1 MDSEETV
8 TGRAFGSDYMFWAKT
23 RSKARYNLATSGVP
37 GVLLQDLGTAAA
49 HLEINGPGGY
59 SYGPLQEAIGAE
71 YGVPTENIV
80 AAGGTSGANAYAL
93 LMLLGPGDEVLVEHP
108 SYEVIPN
115 LARFTG
121 AKVVWFHR
129 RPENQWAVD
138 PEEVARLMSPRTK
151 LIVLTN
157 LHNPSSALMSES
169 ALTEI
174 GEIAARNGAHVL
186 VDEVYLDCVWGGR
199 PRSAFHLG
207 PNFVVTSSLT
217 KIYGLS
223 GLRCGWIFAPTAIAE
238 RLWRFI
244 DLLDNIPAHPAEL
257 LSVAAF
263 QNLGA
268 LRERSKALIE
278 SNRSVYAAF
287 AQTRG
292 FAVPRYGT
300 VAFPRVTKGCSIRL
314 CELLR
319 SRYETT
325 VVPGAFFG
333 MPSHARVSLVTSAG
347 MLAEGLARFGAAL
360 DDTTKEA

>member
-1 MDSEETV
+1 MDSEEAV
-8 TGRAFGSDYMFWAKT
+8 TGRAFSSDYMLWAKT

-37 GVLLQDLGTAAA
+37 GVLLRDLRISAAE
-49 HLEINGPGGY
+49 LEINGPGGY
-59 SYGPLQEAIGAE
+59 SYTPLQEAISAE
-71 YGVPTENIV
+71 YRVPTQNIV

-93 LMLLGPGDEVLVEHP
+93 LMLLGPGDEALVEHP

-129 RPENQWAVD
+129 RPENGWVVD
-138 PEEVARLMSPRTK
+138 PEEVARLITPRTK
-151 LIVLTN
+151 LILLTN
-157 LHNPSSALMSES
+157 LHNPSSALISES

-174 GEIAARNGAHVL
+174 GEIAARHNVYVV
-186 VDEVYLDCVWGGR
+186 VDEVYLDCVWGER

-207 PNFVVTSSLT
+207 PNFIVTSSLT

-257 LSVAAF
+257 LSVVAF
-263 QNLGA
+263 QQLA
-268 LRERSKALIE
+268 QLRERSKVLIE
-278 SNRSVYAAF
+278 GNRLVYAAF
-287 AQTRG
+287 AQARG
-292 FAVPRYGT
+292 FEVPRYGT
-300 VAFPRVTKGCSIRL
+300 VAFPRIMQGCSTDL

-325 VVPGAFFG
+325 VVPGKFFG
-333 MPSHARVSLVTSAG
+333 MPSHVRLSLVTPEG
-347 MLAEGLARFGAAL
+347 VLAEGLARFGAAL